1 MTEAGRAK
9 NQARNS
15 IKLLNVAQLREVL
28 IMPLAS
34 DIVIE
39 EHIARPSPSP
49 SERGAAE
56 LLPPP
61 PTKARFDKDIR
72 VSVLFLAWLVRQV
85 FCCLWA
91 GEAARHKGHDELSW
105 TLMALFLGPFALLA
119 LCAMPDL
126 KSQRILRLMAESQGV
141 DLGKKD
147 PPKPEKKPLT
157 QEDKDALKDVMW

>member
-1 MTEAGRAK
+1 MVFLFW
-9 NQARNS
+9 
-15 IKLLNVAQLREVL
+15 IVL
-28 IMPLAS
+28 
-34 DIVIE
+34 
-39 EHIARPSPSP
+39 
-49 SERGAAE
+49 
-56 LLPPP
+56 
-61 PTKARFDKDIR
+61 
-72 VSVLFLAWLVRQV
+72 QV

-91 GEAARHKGHDELSW
+91 SEAAGHKGHSELGW
-105 TLMALFLGPFALLA
+105 AITALFFGPFALLA